1 MSPNKVKPLGNRI
14 LIKRSEPKTTK
25 GGILLPESSKEKP
38 KQGLV
43 IATGPGKYSENG
55 ILESCQIKVG
65 DKVLFGSYA
74 GTEVKVEGIEEG
86 TLVMSEDEVL
96 AVIEE

>member
-1 MSPNKVKPLGNRI
+1 MSSNKVKPLGNRI

-25 GGILLPESSKEKP
+25 GGILIPESSKEKP

-43 IATGPGKYSENG
+43 IATGPGKYNESG
-55 ILESCQIKVG
+55 VLESCQIKVG

-74 GTEVKVEGIEEG
+74 GTEVKVQGIEDG